1 MKEYSL
7 NGIWRYRLN
16 DDEEYR
22 DIQVPSNWYLQG
34 LDHSGRVFYKKQF
47 EMSPEKDKE
56 YYLVFKGVDYFCKV
70 KLNDQLVGDHEG
82 YFQEFS
88 FPVTNILKDG
98 ENTLE
103 VEVNSPR
110 ESVDIW
116 PNEKYLIKGIF
127 NHHDTRPG
135 SWNPEHGQ
143 DMNTGGIWND
153 VLIAEKSKIYIDKIR
168 VSPVLLEDGRARLDV
183 EISLINNDFP
193 QYTMI
198 DLDISGIGFEQSSR
212 ISKRLF
218 FPSGK
223 HKAHIVKTIDSP
235 RLWTT
240 WDRGR
245 PYLYDLKCRISGSE
259 GKDLD
264 DVSVRFGIRDIK
276 IDDKW
281 NWYLNGK
288 RFFPRG
294 TNIIPTQWLSEY
306 NSDMIEKDIK
316 LLKEGNVNAIRVHAH
331 VNRQEF
337 YDACDEAGILVWQ
350 DFALQ
355 WSYRETDDFAENAVE
370 QLEDMI
376 DQFYNHPSICVWCCH
391 NEPSVN
397 RNTLDP
403 LLYKVAKAKDATRYI
418 DIASDFAY
426 HPYPGWYRSH
436 YYEFHSLPGAPFV
449 NEFGAQA
456 LPNVETMREMMKEDE
471 LWPPKWPV
479 WSYRD
484 FQYDMTFNVAKI
496 DMGNSIEEF
505 VENSQE
511 YQSKLLKYA
520 IENYRKN
527 KYSKI
532 TGIFQFMFVD
542 DWNAIT
548 WSVVDYF
555 RRPKKGYYTLKTVYQ
570 PILIGMDVDR
580 EKVSLDM
587 LRTMGIQSIW
597 VVNDTLNRYEN
608 TYARIVLLKEKEMIA
623 EEEMKIGDIPA
634 NNVKHISYPPMSDK
648 GMKLDITEKG
658 VYTIEMQ
665 LMEDKDEI
673 ISKNSYTIEVA

>member
-1 MKEYSL
+1 
-7 NGIWRYRLN
+7 
-16 DDEEYR
+16 
-22 DIQVPSNWYLQG
+22 
-34 LDHSGRVFYKKQF
+34 
-47 EMSPEKDKE
+47 
-56 YYLVFKGVDYFCKV
+56 
-70 KLNDQLVGDHEG
+70 
-82 YFQEFS
+82 
-88 FPVTNILKDG
+88 
-98 ENTLE
+98 
-103 VEVNSPR
+103 
-110 ESVDIW
+110 
-116 PNEKYLIKGIF
+116 
-127 NHHDTRPG
+127 
-135 SWNPEHGQ
+135 
-143 DMNTGGIWND
+143 
-153 VLIAEKSKIYIDKIR
+153 
-168 VSPVLLEDGRARLDV
+168 
-183 EISLINNDFP
+183 
-193 QYTMI
+193 
-198 DLDISGIGFEQSSR
+198 
-212 ISKRLF
+212 
-218 FPSGK
+218 
-223 HKAHIVKTIDSP
+223 
-235 RLWTT
+235 
-240 WDRGR
+240 
-245 PYLYDLKCRISGSE
+245 
-259 GKDLD
+259 
-264 DVSVRFGIRDIK
+264 
-276 IDDKW
+276 
-281 NWYLNGK
+281 
-288 RFFPRG
+288 
-294 TNIIPTQWLSEY
+294 
-306 NSDMIEKDIK
+306 
-316 LLKEGNVNAIRVHAH
+316 
-331 VNRQEF
+331 
-337 YDACDEAGILVWQ
+337 
-350 DFALQ
+350 
-355 WSYRETDDFAENAVE
+355 
-370 QLEDMI
+370 
-376 DQFYNHPSICVWCCH
+376 
-391 NEPSVN
+391 
-397 RNTLDP
+397 
-403 LLYKVAKAKDATRYI
+403 
-418 DIASDFAY
+418 IASDFAY

-608 TYARIVLLKEKEMIA
+608 TYAKIAIWMEGKIIA
-623 EEEMKIGDIPA
+623 EKEMKIGDIPP
-634 NNVKHISYPPMSDK
+634 NDIKYITYSPMSDK
-648 GMKLDITEKG
+648 TMKLDITEKG

-673 ISKNSYTIEVA
+673 ISKNSYTIEVV